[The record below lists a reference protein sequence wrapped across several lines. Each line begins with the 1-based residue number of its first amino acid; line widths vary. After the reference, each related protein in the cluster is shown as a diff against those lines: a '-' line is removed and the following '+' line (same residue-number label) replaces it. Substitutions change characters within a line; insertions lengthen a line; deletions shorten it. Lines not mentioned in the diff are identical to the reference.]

1 MDAMAIDPGRFCC
14 RSIEPIPD
22 WHETIVSQRLAK
34 LERGEDTLL
43 NWDDA
48 KQQLKNLL
56 KLRD

>member
-1 MDAMAIDPGRFCC
+1 MTIDPGWICC
-14 RSIEPIPD
+14 RSIEQIPD